1 MTHGRFA
8 ARLRRLWPRSL
19 FGQFIALHVILGIVA
34 AAVLS
39 LGVSVL
45 LNRTARHYQRD
56 LLVQQA
62 TAAEHVLARRP
73 DATIVAATDLP
84 VSGLSIA
91 VLDARRRARI
101 VHGPARRAIIAAAPL
116 TRETVFFH
124 RGSVRALSRPFRA
137 GWIVV
142 AQDSDA
148 PQVVTDDIVRVFLT
162 RFALLLLP
170 FAALLPLIGALLTR
184 RLTRRMRTVSAI
196 AAGIGPRAIDQRLPR
211 GTLPLEVEPLAVAT
225 NAALD
230 RLEKG
235 FRAQAAFA
243 ADIAHELRT
252 PLAIVRLRAEK
263 VADEEQRRA
272 LLDSL
277 DRSSRVVGQ
286 LLGLAD
292 LERRVEDAG
301 TRIDLAALAEEVVAS
316 RAPAILAG
324 GRTIALDDR
333 GAMPLHGFAGPL
345 TLALENLVDNAVR
358 HTPQGTHISVI
369 VGPGTRLTVSDDGDG
384 VPAEQRARLSERFF
398 RGDAPRTEGHGI
410 GLSIV
415 QRVAEAHHGTLA
427 IAPGEDGRGI
437 AFTLRFRGA

>member
-1 MTHGRFA
+1 MTRPPIA
-8 ARLRRLWPRSL
+8 ARLRRFWPRSL
-19 FGQFIALHVILGIVA
+19 FGQFIALHVLLGVVA

-45 LNRTARHYQRD
+45 LHRTANHYQHD
-56 LLVQQA
+56 LLLQQA
-62 TAAEHVLARRP
+62 AAAERVLARRP

-91 VLDARRRARI
+91 VLDARHVAR
-101 VHGPARRAIIAAAPL
+101 VVNGPPRPGIAAAAPL
-116 TRETVFFH
+116 TRGTVFFH
-124 RGSVRALSRPFRA
+124 RGSVRALSRPFRR

-142 AQDSDA
+142 SQDSDA
-148 PQVVTDDIVRVFLT
+148 PQVVTDDIVRAFLT

-211 GTLPLEVEPLAVAT
+211 GTLPLEVEPLAIAT

-263 VADEEQRRA
+263 VADDDQRRA

-277 DRSSRVVGQ
+277 DRASRVVGQ

-301 TRIDLAALAEEVVAS
+301 TRIDLAAIAEDVVSA
-316 RAPAILAG
+316 RAPAVLAG
-324 GRTIALDDR
+324 GRTIGLEDH
-333 GAMPLHGFAGPL
+333 GAIPLHGFAGPL
-345 TLALENLVDNAVR
+345 TLALENLVDNAAR
-358 HTPQGTHISVI
+358 HTPPGTQITVTI
-369 VGPGTRLTVSDDGDG
+369 GPG
-384 VPAEQRARLSERFF
+384 ARLSVRDDGEGIAPDQADRLTERFF

-415 QRVAEAHHGTLA
+415 QRVVEAHHGTLM
-427 IAPGEDGRGI
+427 IAAGPDGRG
-437 AFTLRFRGA
+437 AVFAMTFRGA